1 MSFKMYTLTDYKN
14 DGELSFDLLKK
25 HNEYPENEEVSI
37 ELKNVQLRMEKFAA
51 KKFIGKYLKYNEY
64 VFNVKGKHID
74 TVTHLLYPSNTVQIT
89 LENKKYNVLSHKNN
103 ITPYCN
109 YGVTVGRY
117 YIKTPEAFSIGNYY
131 EEITKDEWNAAK
143 AKIVSQDKSNEIN
156 AALQILGNAAI
167 SYVHK
172 NPSKEQKKAE
182 SVQDK
187 LHKKYSKAVQTYMN
201 ICNKRIE
208 EMKTKITSNDFDTVL
223 KNVQKDG
230 YFGVCNNDLS
240 YIFKSKTNKKKK

>member
-1 MSFKMYTLTDYKN
+1 MYTLTDYKN
-14 DGELSFDLLKK
+14 DGKLSFDLLKK
-25 HNEYPENEEVSI
+25 YNEHPDKEVSI
-37 ELKNVQLRMEKFAA
+37 ELENVQLRMEKFAA

-64 VFNVKGKHID
+64 VFNIKGKLVD
-74 TVTHLLYPSNTVQIT
+74 TITHLLYPCDTVQIT
-89 LENKKYNVLSHKNN
+89 LNNKKYKVLSHKNN

-109 YGVTVGRY
+109 YGVITGRY
-117 YIKTPEAFSIGNYY
+117 YIKTPKVYSLGNYY

-143 AKIVSQDKSNEIN
+143 AKLVNQNKANEIN

-208 EMKTKITSNDFDTVL
+208 EMKTKITSNDFDAVL

-230 YFGVCNNDLS
+230 YFGVCDLS
-240 YIFKSKTNKKKK
+240 YIFKPKTNKKKK

>member
-1 MSFKMYTLTDYKN
+1 MYTLTDYKN
-14 DGELSFDLLKK
+14 DGKLSFDLLKK
-25 HNEYPENEEVSI
+25 YNEHPDKEVST
-37 ELKNVQLRMEKFAA
+37 ELGNVQMRMEKFAA

-64 VFNVKGKHID
+64 VFNVKGKLDETI
-74 TVTHLLYPSNTVQIT
+74 THLLYPSNTVDVT
-89 LENKKYNVLSHKNN
+89 LNNKKYKVLSHKNN
-103 ITPYCN
+103 ITTYCN
-109 YGVTVGRY
+109 YGVITGRY
-117 YIKTPEAFSIGNYY
+117 YIKTPKVYSLGNYY

-143 AKIVSQDKSNEIN
+143 AKLVNQNKANEIN

-208 EMKTKITSNDFDTVL
+208 EMKTKITSNDFDAVL

-230 YFGVCNNDLS
+230 FFAVCDLS
-240 YIFKSKTNKKKK
+240 YIFKPKTNKKKK

>member
-1 MSFKMYTLTDYKN
+1 MYTLSDYKN

-25 HNEYPENEEVSI
+25 YNEHPENEEVST
-37 ELKNVQLRMEKFAA
+37 ELRNVQLRMEKFAA

-64 VFNVKGKHID
+64 VFNVKGKLVD
-74 TVTHLLYPSNTVQIT
+74 TITHLLYPSNTVQIT
-89 LENKKYNVLSHKNN
+89 LKNKKYKVLSHKNN
-103 ITPYCN
+103 ITPYFN
-109 YGVTVGRY
+109 YGVTAGRY
-117 YIKTPEAFSIGNYY
+117 YIKAPDVYSLGNYY

-143 AKIVSQDKSNEIN
+143 AKLISQNKSNEIN

-167 SYVHK
+167 SYVYK

-182 SVQDK
+182 SIQDK
-187 LHKKYSKAVQTYMN
+187 LLKKYKKASQTYTN

-208 EMKTKITSNDFDTVL
+208 EMKTKITSNDFDAVL

-230 YFGVCNNDLS
+230 YFGVCDNDLS
-240 YIFKSKTNKKKK
+240 YIFKPKTNKKKK

>member
-1 MSFKMYTLTDYKN
+1 MYTLTDYKN
-14 DGELSFDLLKK
+14 DGKLSFDLLKK
-25 HNEYPENEEVSI
+25 YNEHPDKEVSI
-37 ELKNVQLRMEKFAA
+37 ELENVQLRMEKFAA

-64 VFNVKGKHID
+64 VFNIKGKLVD
-74 TVTHLLYPSNTVQIT
+74 TITHLLYPCDTVQIT
-89 LENKKYNVLSHKNN
+89 LNNKKYKVLSHKNN

-117 YIKTPEAFSIGNYY
+117 YIKTPEAFSIGGDYY

-143 AKIVSQDKSNEIN
+143 AKLVNQNKANEIN

-187 LHKKYSKAVQTYMN
+187 LHNKYSKAVQTYMN

-208 EMKTKITSNDFDTVL
+208 EMKTKITSNDFDAVL

-230 YFGVCNNDLS
+230 YFGVCDNDLS
-240 YIFKSKTNKKKK
+240 YIFKPKTNKKKK

>member
-1 MSFKMYTLTDYKN
+1 MYTLTDYKN
-14 DGELSFDLLKK
+14 DGKLSFDLLKK
-25 HNEYPENEEVSI
+25 YNEHPDKEVSI
-37 ELKNVQLRMEKFAA
+37 ELENVQLRMEKFAA

-64 VFNVKGKHID
+64 VFNIKGKLVD
-74 TVTHLLYPSNTVQIT
+74 TITHLLYPCDTVQIT
-89 LENKKYNVLSHKNN
+89 IKNKKYKFLSHKND

-117 YIKTPEAFSIGNYY
+117 YIKTPEAFSIGGDYY

-143 AKIVSQDKSNEIN
+143 AKLVNQNKANEIN

-208 EMKTKITSNDFDTVL
+208 EMKTKITSNDFDAVL

-230 YFGVCNNDLS
+230 FFAVCDLS
-240 YIFKSKTNKKKK
+240 YIFKPKTNKKKK

>member
-1 MSFKMYTLTDYKN
+1 MYTLTDYKN
-14 DGELSFDLLKK
+14 DGKLSFDLLKK
-25 HNEYPENEEVSI
+25 YNEHPDKEVSI
-37 ELKNVQLRMEKFAA
+37 ELENVQLRMEKFAA

-64 VFNVKGKHID
+64 VFNIKGKLVD
-74 TVTHLLYPSNTVQIT
+74 TITHLLYPCDTVQIT
-89 LENKKYNVLSHKNN
+89 IKNKKYKFLSHKND

-117 YIKTPEAFSIGNYY
+117 YIKTPEAFSIGGDYY

-143 AKIVSQDKSNEIN
+143 AKLVHQNKANEIN
-156 AALQILGNAAI
+156 AALQILGNVAI

-182 SVQDK
+182 SIQDK
-187 LHKKYSKAVQTYMN
+187 LLKKYSKASQTYTN

-208 EMKTKITSNDFDTVL
+208 EMKTKITSNDFDAVL

-230 YFGVCNNDLS
+230 YFGVCDNDLS
-240 YIFKSKTNKKKK
+240 YIFKPKTNKKKK